1 MRRAIPHL
9 LIVLGILGPFSIEKG
24 MIMSPACNTPQGN
37 STIESW
43 CLILK
48 NQKEKYPSQK
58 DTLGAMPMHL
68 QQSLG
73 VGQELNIVR
82 KHVRD
87 CDAMASDKLPFYMR
101 RCKSLRDEINKS
113 NQSLLQRLLSDT

>member
-9 LIVLGILGPFSIEKG
+9 LIVLGFLGTFSIEKG
-24 MIMSPACNTPQGN
+24 MIMPPTCNTPQGN

-58 DTLGAMPMHL
+58 DTLGAMTMHL

-73 VGQELNIVR
+73 VGKELNIV
-82 KHVRD
+82 
-87 CDAMASDKLPFYMR
+87 MR
-101 RCKSLRDEINKS
+101 EYSYFEIFI
-113 NQSLLQRLLSDT
+113 